1 MPRRVARQADIFL
14 GGKCCYGLYGLTIG
28 IPRERLEF
36 SPKKK
41 NFRSFHLTFTID
53 SMTYCRNLKPYK
65 DSAPKDGSYM
75 RVHCPLSSPL
85 FIFHEHVLGGAV
97 RRDEHRHENVRE
109 DDRDE
114 EAWRRAIGV
123 ASVRLSGAG
132 RRRAHRKRF

>member
-14 GGKCCYGLYGLTIG
+14 GVVVDSKTIG

-75 RVHCPLSSPL
+75 RVHCPPSSPL
-85 FIFHEHVLGGAV
+85 FVFHEHVLGGAV
-97 RRDEHRHENVRE
+97 RRDEHRQENVRE